1 MTPSAITRDLSNLR
15 QIHLSPAHLRHHV
28 SDSNRLVSL
37 PSNSIRGLPN
47 TRSTGGRICRISAR
61 FGERS
66 SPAGES
72 PATALR
78 RILDSP
84 GIHQGPACFDA
95 LSAKLVERAG
105 FQFAFTS
112 GFGISAA
119 KLGLP
124 DTGLIS
130 YGEMVDQGQEI
141 TEAVSIPIIGDGDNG
156 YGNALNVKRTV
167 KGYIKAGYA
176 GMLLEDQVSPKACG
190 HTRGRK
196 VVPREEAVMRIKA
209 AVDARKESGFDI
221 VIVART
227 DSRQAVSLDEA
238 IWRSRAFADAG
249 ADVLFIDAL
258 ASLEE
263 MKAFCEVYPLVPKM
277 ANMLEG
283 GGRTP
288 ILNPIELE
296 EVGYKLVAYPLSLM
310 GVSIRA
316 MQDALTAIRGGR
328 LPPPGSMPSFGE
340 IQEILDFNTYYEEE
354 KRYATSS
361 SQLSWQRAGG
371 NAYSIQRKAL
381 HDAGQRDGNPQDP
394 VIEVVTPEVYT
405 NYGAD
410 GPKDPSMGIWSRTL
424 RVKIIGRDG
433 FEKLDVR
440 IPIMSHKLDGKN
452 FLQWSR
458 SVLLVIR
465 GRGKMGYST
474 VEIHLPALGDSTY
487 ANWELNNSIVMAW
500 LINSMESH
508 ISRTY
513 LFLRT
518 AKAIWDAVNKNDSDL
533 ENASQV
539 FEIKNKLKEMRQGN
553 LEVTEYYN
561 ELQTLWQELDM
572 HYEADWGD
580 LEGNLKFKRHLE
592 KERLYEFLTGLNREL
607 DEVRGRIL
615 GRRPLPS
622 IDEAF
627 AEVHCE
633 ASKRRVMLGGKKE
646 AITSG
651 EMPMETV
658 ALATKN
664 NPSIDKSSGDQR
676 NNQRGGRPWSWN
688 WGGRLAVLEYSP
700 TQRGYKCYSLSLRRF
715 FVSMDVTF
723 LESQPFFHRTF
734 IHGETLDEDKPWG
747 EHEPEPPPQTSLPN
761 VELEPMM
768 PLSEQKKILET
779 REYSR
784 PLLVYS
790 RRKQPL
796 NGDKP
801 ESLRG
806 QESEPIP
813 SPYEQAGDHAHHDH
827 SIQKGAENLTKDVDL
842 ELPIALRKGT
852 RTCEFELKDLGA
864 LRYFLGMEVARSKSG
879 ITVSQRKYV
888 LDLLRDTGMLGCRP
902 AETPMEPNAKLDI
915 EGGKDVD
922 REKYQRY
929 LHVTHA
935 GFLDGITNIV
945 PGIFVILKV
954 IVVELEFIMVF
965 DMDQIIYACTLY
977 AALGGVNIKALL
989 DDAAS
994 EAGGKLLLDFNDT
1007 IGDRIQVFLE

>member
-1 MTPSAITRDLSNLR
+1 MTPLAITRDLSNLR
-15 QIHLSPAHLRHHV
+15 MIHLSPAHHRHHV
-28 SDSNRLVSL
+28 SDSNRLVFL
-37 PSNSIRGLPN
+37 PNNSIRGLPN
-47 TRSTGGRICRISAR
+47 KRSTGGRICRISAR

-78 RILDSP
+78 QILDSP

-130 YGEMVDQGQEI
+130 YGEMVDQGQQI

-167 KGYIKAGYA
+167 KGYIKAGFA
-176 GMLLEDQVSPKACG
+176 GMLLEDQSFSLSFSRIPVETSVSRMIAEVRLDTCVYHVVDLEKVSPKACG

-196 VVPREEAVMRIKA
+196 VVPREEAVMKIKA

-238 IWRSRAFADAG
+238 LWRSRAFADAG

-258 ASLEE
+258 ASKEE

-283 GGRTP
+283 GGKTP

-316 MQDALTAIRGGR
+316 MQDALTAIKGGR
-328 LPPPGSMPSFGE
+328 IPPPGSMPSFGE

-371 NAYSIQRKAL
+371 NAYSIQRKASD
-381 HDAGQRDGNPQDP
+381 DAGQRDGNPQDP

-410 GPKDPSMGIWSRTL
+410 GSKDPSMGIWSKTL

-440 IPIMSHKLDGKN
+440 IP
-452 FLQWSR
+452 
-458 SVLLVIR
+458 
-465 GRGKMGYST
+465 
-474 VEIHLPALGDSTY
+474 
-487 ANWELNNSIVMAW
+487 
-500 LINSMESH
+500 
-508 ISRTY
+508 
-513 LFLRT
+513 
-518 AKAIWDAVNKNDSDL
+518 
-533 ENASQV
+533 
-539 FEIKNKLKEMRQGN
+539 
-553 LEVTEYYN
+553 
-561 ELQTLWQELDM
+561 
-572 HYEADWGD
+572 
-580 LEGNLKFKRHLE
+580 
-592 KERLYEFLTGLNREL
+592 
-607 DEVRGRIL
+607 
-615 GRRPLPS
+615 
-622 IDEAF
+622 
-627 AEVHCE
+627 
-633 ASKRRVMLGGKKE
+633 
-646 AITSG
+646 
-651 EMPMETV
+651 
-658 ALATKN
+658 
-664 NPSIDKSSGDQR
+664 
-676 NNQRGGRPWSWN
+676 
-688 WGGRLAVLEYSP
+688 
-700 TQRGYKCYSLSLRRF
+700 
-715 FVSMDVTF
+715 
-723 LESQPFFHRTF
+723 
-734 IHGETLDEDKPWG
+734 
-747 EHEPEPPPQTSLPN
+747 
-761 VELEPMM
+761 
-768 PLSEQKKILET
+768 
-779 REYSR
+779 
-784 PLLVYS
+784 
-790 RRKQPL
+790 
-796 NGDKP
+796 
-801 ESLRG
+801 
-806 QESEPIP
+806 
-813 SPYEQAGDHAHHDH
+813 
-827 SIQKGAENLTKDVDL
+827 
-842 ELPIALRKGT
+842 
-852 RTCEFELKDLGA
+852 
-864 LRYFLGMEVARSKSG
+864 
-879 ITVSQRKYV
+879 
-888 LDLLRDTGMLGCRP
+888 
-902 AETPMEPNAKLDI
+902 
-915 EGGKDVD
+915 
-922 REKYQRY
+922 
-929 LHVTHA
+929 A

-954 IVVELEFIMVF
+954 IVVELEFIMVV

-1007 IGDRIQVFLE
+1007 IGDRIQLFLE